1 MEIGKIIQCL
11 REEAN
16 IRQSELAKNLGLG
29 RTTISNYENNY
40 SSPDLE
46 TLIQIADFF
55 HVSTDYLLGL
65 SPVKNAAQYLQE
77 DETKML
83 KYYRRLNS
91 ENKDY
96 INGEMIKL
104 FREQEVYDNLPKNV
118 ISSNVSKM

>member
-1 MEIGKIIQCL
+1 MEIGKIIQGL

-16 IRQSELAKNLGLG
+16 IRQSELAKSLGLG

-46 TLIQIADFF
+46 TLIQIANFF
-55 HVSTDYLLGL
+55 HVSTDYLLGI
-65 SPVKNAAQYLQE
+65 SSVKNAPQNLQE
-77 DETKML
+77 DEAKVL

-104 FREQEVYDNLPKNV
+104 FREQESSDKLPKNV
-118 ISSNVSKM
+118 VSSNVSKM

>member
-16 IRQSELAKNLGLG
+16 IRQTELAKSLGLG

-46 TLIQIADFF
+46 TLIQIANFF
-55 HVSTDYLLGL
+55 HVSTDYLLGI
-65 SPVKNAAQYLQE
+65 SSVKNAPQNLQE
-77 DETKML
+77 DEAKVL

-91 ENKDY
+91 ESKDY
-96 INGEMIKL
+96 INGEMVKL
-104 FREQEVYDNLPKNV
+104 FREQEASNKLSKNV
-118 ISSNVSKM
+118 MSSNVSKM

>member
-1 MEIGKIIQCL
+1 MEIGKIIQGL

-16 IRQSELAKNLGLG
+16 IRQSELAKSLGLG

-46 TLIQIADFF
+46 TLIQIANFF
-55 HVSTDYLLGL
+55 HVSTDYLLGI
-65 SPVKNAAQYLQE
+65 SSVKNAPQNLPE
-77 DETKML
+77 DEAKVL

-104 FREQEVYDNLPKNV
+104 FREQESSEKFSKNV

>member
-1 MEIGKIIQCL
+1 MEIGKIIQGL

-16 IRQSELAKNLGLG
+16 IRQSELAKSLGLG

-46 TLIQIADFF
+46 TLIQIANFF
-55 HVSTDYLLGL
+55 HVSTDYLLGI
-65 SPVKNAAQYLQE
+65 SSVKNAPQNLQE
-77 DETKML
+77 DEAKVL

-104 FREQEVYDNLPKNV
+104 FREQESSKKFSKNV

>member
-1 MEIGKIIQCL
+1 MEIGKIIQGL

-16 IRQSELAKNLGLG
+16 IRQSELAKSLGLG

-46 TLIQIADFF
+46 TLIQIANFF
-55 HVSTDYLLGL
+55 HVSTDYLLGI
-65 SPVKNAAQYLQE
+65 SSVKNATQNLQE
-77 DETKML
+77 DEAKVL

-104 FREQEVYDNLPKNV
+104 FREQESSDKFPKNV
-118 ISSNVSKM
+118 VSSNVSKM

>member
-1 MEIGKIIQCL
+1 MEIGKIIQGL

-16 IRQSELAKNLGLG
+16 IRQSELAKSLGLG

-46 TLIQIADFF
+46 TLIQIANFF
-55 HVSTDYLLGL
+55 HVSTDYLLGI
-65 SPVKNAAQYLQE
+65 SSVKNAPQNLQE
-77 DETKML
+77 DEAKVL

-104 FREQEVYDNLPKNV
+104 FREQESSDKFPKNV
-118 ISSNVSKM
+118 VSSNVSKM

>member
-1 MEIGKIIQCL
+1 MEIGKIIQGL

-16 IRQSELAKNLGLG
+16 IRQSELAKSLGLG

-46 TLIQIADFF
+46 TLIQIANFF
-55 HVSTDYLLGL
+55 HVSTDYLLGI
-65 SPVKNAAQYLQE
+65 SSVKNAPQNLQE
-77 DETKML
+77 DEAKVL

-104 FREQEVYDNLPKNV
+104 FREQESSEKFSKNV

>member
-1 MEIGKIIQCL
+1 MEIGKIIQGL

-16 IRQSELAKNLGLG
+16 IRQSELAKSLGLG

-46 TLIQIADFF
+46 TLIQIANFF
-55 HVSTDYLLGL
+55 HVSTDYLLGI
-65 SPVKNAAQYLQE
+65 SSVKNAPQNLQE
-77 DETKML
+77 DEAKVL

-104 FREQEVYDNLPKNV
+104 FREQESSDKFSKNV
-118 ISSNVSKM
+118 VSSNVSKM

>member
-1 MEIGKIIQCL
+1 MEIGKIIQGL

-16 IRQSELAKNLGLG
+16 IRQSELAKSLGLG

-46 TLIQIADFF
+46 TLIQIANFF
-55 HVSTDYLLGL
+55 HVSTDYLLGI
-65 SPVKNAAQYLQE
+65 SSVKNAPQNLQE
-77 DETKML
+77 DEAKVL

-104 FREQEVYDNLPKNV
+104 FREQESSEKFSKNV
-118 ISSNVSKM
+118 VSSNVSKM

>member
-104 FREQEVYDNLPKNV
+104 FREQEVYDGLPKNV